1 MSKYMTIGAKFDQA
15 LVWFA
20 NAHELHPWHWL

>member
-1 MSKYMTIGAKFDQA
+1 MHSA

-20 NAHELHPWHWL
+20 NASH